1 MSGKRVLA
9 AIELDGWQRTVE
21 VANQFALAL
30 GAELVLVHVVRPMVN
45 VYPDLPHALFTRAQH
60 EVEVESRRALAAIA
74 ESRRLRT
81 ILRVGDPVTEIL
93 AAVAEEA
100 PEMLVIGTHGRR
112 GLQRLM
118 LGSVAE
124 RVLRQCRMPVLTVAP
139 AA

>member
-9 AIELDGWQRTVE
+9 AIELEGWQRTVE
-21 VANQFALAL
+21 VANHFALAL

-45 VYPDLPHALFTRAQH
+45 VYPDLPHTLFTRAQH
-60 EVEVESRRALAAIA
+60 EVEVESRRALDAIA

-93 AAVAEEA
+93 AAIAGEA

-112 GLQRLM
+112 GLERLV

-124 RVLRQCRMPVLTVAP
+124 RVLRQSRVPVLTVAP